1 MPPPSAKVSPGWRQK
16 PKTEKHNMRRFVIV
30 SAVLALMLGTG
41 PSWSGEKG
49 EPVVVYPA
57 HSDFEDVIDYIKM
70 AVEARGMLVSGT
82 LHVQDMLTRTGKDL
96 GFEKNVY
103 LHAESVEFCSALM
116 SHRMVSADP
125 RNLVICPFSIAA
137 YELAEKPG
145 QVYIAFRKQ
154 LLAGEATEATN
165 AVVKMLDE
173 IAREAAE

>member
-1 MPPPSAKVSPGWRQK
+1 MKTREGWEIPTLT
-16 PKTEKHNMRRFVIV
+16 PKREKNNMRKFVIL
-30 SAVLALMLGTG
+30 SSVLAFLLGAG
-41 PSWSGEKG
+41 PSWSGGEG
-49 EPVVVYPA
+49 EPVVVYA
-57 HSDFEDVIDYIKM
+57 ASSDFEDVIDNIKM
-70 AVEARGMLVSGT
+70 AVEDRGMLVSGT

-96 GFEKNVY
+96 GFDKNVY

-125 RNLVICPFSIAA
+125 RNLVICPFTIAA

-145 QVYIAFRKQ
+145 QVYIAYRKQ